1 MNEPARERVRQ
12 MVEQTEP
19 RQPKASKDPQKIR
32 RLNGPGEVD
41 TGAPARRPL
50 NWKRIEENPPGERE
64 WFAHGWA
71 GPNQTVLLPGA
82 GGVGKSLL
90 SQQFGSEQSLGRSG
104 ILPAARAITVLA
116 WFGEDDED
124 EIARRQLALAKHLN
138 VRIPDFQD
146 RFIAESLD
154 GRDAT
159 LAEKI
164 GGMLEPTRLMDEL
177 REQVHDYRADLVIL
191 DNMARMFGG
200 NENDRHEVTR
210 FCAWLR
216 GRVGRAALILLA
228 HPGRASGS
236 EYSGS
241 SAWEA
246 AVRSRWFLGRTLPDQ
261 KQTEAEEEA
270 EGADT
275 TRWLCR
281 RKANYSPR
289 DYVRLEYRDGVFM
302 TDAPQVATG
311 GLMDSLR
318 ASRARRVVLEG
329 LRAVVAMGKIG
340 TDAQNSPN
348 FLPRQILGL
357 KLHDGCTERELRD
370 AMRDHLRQ
378 GLLRVDTVGKYA
390 NRSPMR
396 GLIEVPRSND

>member
-1 MNEPARERVRQ
+1 MNDGPVRVRQ
-12 MVEQTEP
+12 LVDQTEP
-19 RQPKASKDPQKIR
+19 RQPKTSAPDDD
-32 RLNGPGEVD
+32 D
-41 TGAPARRPL
+41 TGQRRRPL
-50 NWKRIEENPPGERE
+50 NWQHVEENPPGERE
-64 WFAHGWA
+64 WYSPGWS
-71 GPNQTVLLPGA
+71 GPGQTVLLPGA

-90 SQQFGSEQSLGRSG
+90 GQQFCSEQGIGRSG
-104 ILPAARAITVLA
+104 ILPAVRAIRTLG

-124 EIARRQLALAKHLN
+124 EIARRQLAIAKHLG
-138 VRIPDFQD
+138 VRISDFQD

-164 GGMLEPTRLMDEL
+164 NGVLVATPLMKEL
-177 REQVHDYRADLVIL
+177 REQVHDYCADLVIL

-261 KQTEAEEEA
+261 KQTEADEEA
-270 EGADT
+270 DGADT

-289 DYVRLEYRDGVFM
+289 DYVRLEYRDGVFVPD
-302 TDAPQVATG
+302 TPEVATG

-318 ASRARRVVLEG
+318 ANRARRIVLEG
-329 LRAVVAMGKIG
+329 LRAVIAMGKVS
-340 TDAQNSPN
+340 TDAPNSPN

-370 AMRDHLRQ
+370 AMRDHLRH

-390 NRSPMR
+390 NRTTMR
-396 GLIEVPRSND
+396 GLMEAQKPNV